1 MKLLGQKMHIITLW
15 YVQSKFPWERWCK
28 VIPQPILFISHSV
41 YSEIFPIVFLLL
53 WTSFLY
59 PMPTLRKPVDC
70 STPGCPWDFPG
81 KNTGVGCYALLRG
94 IFPTQ
99 GPNSRLL
106 YLLYCQASSLPLVP
120 PGKPLLFS
128 SLILKYLIHL
138 EYIFTWEI
146 RNMILKIKMCPVRNL
161 ADNTLCSSE

>member
-1 MKLLGQKMHIITLW
+1 MICIVKIPLRKM
-15 YVQSKFPWERWCK
+15 VQSYTPTNFVYFTLCLFWN
-28 VIPQPILFISHSV
+28 IPK
-41 YSEIFPIVFLLL
+41 VFLLL
-53 WTSFLY
+53 WTSCLY
-59 PMPTLRKPVDC
+59 PMPTLRKLVDC

-81 KNTGVGCYALLRG
+81 KNTGVGCHALLQG

-120 PGKPLLFS
+120 PGKPLLFP

-146 RNMILKIKMCPVRNL
+146 RNMIPKIKICLVKNL